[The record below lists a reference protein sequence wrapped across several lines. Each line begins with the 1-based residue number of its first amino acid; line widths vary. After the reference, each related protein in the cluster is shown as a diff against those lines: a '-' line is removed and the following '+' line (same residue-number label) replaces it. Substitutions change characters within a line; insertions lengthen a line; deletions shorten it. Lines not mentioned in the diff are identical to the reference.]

1 MSTKL
6 KISIPNKEKWKKVE
20 YNKTTFELKNE
31 NWKISESTKKKL
43 KKYRNDP
50 EKIIERFKKV
60 HRKKYDYSKVNYTGF
75 TKPVII
81 ICKKHGEFK
90 TTPKLHLGRDSKD
103 IDKKRNPVGC
113 GKCVIDNVIIDLQ
126 KIHGKKYDYSK
137 IESRYKSFPIII
149 ICSEHGEFK
158 QTLTKHL
165 NGSNCPMC

>member
-1 MSTKL
+1 MSNKL
-6 KISIPNKEKWKKVE
+6 KILLPNKGMWEKEEYKKVTSDF
-20 YNKTTFELKNE
+20 KKE
-31 NWKISESTKKKL
+31 NWKTSDATKKKL
-43 KKYRNDP
+43 KKYRNNP
-50 EKIIERFKKV
+50 GNILERFRKV
-60 HRKKYDYSKVNYTGF
+60 HRKKYDYSKVNYVGL
-75 TKPVII
+75 TKSIII
-81 ICKKHGEFK
+81 ICKIHGEFK

-137 IESRYKSFPIII
+137 IEFRYKSFPIII

-165 NGSNCPMC
+165 NGSNCTMC

>member
-1 MSTKL
+1 MSNKL
-6 KISIPNKEKWKKVE
+6 KISLPNKGMWEKEEYKKVTSDF
-20 YNKTTFELKNE
+20 KKE
-31 NWKISESTKKKL
+31 NWKTSDATKKKL
-43 KKYRNDP
+43 KKYRNNP
-50 EKIIERFKKV
+50 GNILERFRKV
-60 HRKKYDYSKVNYTGF
+60 HRKKYDYSKVNYVGL
-75 TKPVII
+75 TKSIII
-81 ICKKHGEFK
+81 ICKIHGEFK
-90 TTPKLHLGRDSKD
+90 TTPKLHLGRDSKY

-137 IESRYKSFPIII
+137 IEFRYKSFPIII